1 MFRRRMV
8 VSREAKVFL
17 LFIILIFLII
27 QTFRTLER
35 GLAPVILALA
45 AAQIHQHATSAIN
58 ESIANNISVNYTDL
72 ISMVTDQNGNI
83 VLAQV
88 NNGQIN
94 SIIAQI
100 VLQIKDT
107 LSHLAQKKIH
117 IPLGQ
122 ALGSY
127 LLAHTGPKIPVTIT
141 PLGIVRTD
149 LVDKFEDAGFNQVR
163 HKIYL
168 KIETEMQIAIPFSA
182 DKVTVDVTI
191 PLVDAIYPGEVPET
205 IINLQLSNPSPLE

>member
-1 MFRRRMV
+1 MFRRRMLI
-8 VSREAKVFL
+8 SREAKVFL
-17 LFIILIFLII
+17 LFVILIFLIM

-35 GLAPVILALA
+35 GLAPVILTIA
-45 AAQIHQHATSAIN
+45 AARIHHQATAAIN
-58 ESIANNISVNYTDL
+58 QSVVSNMSVNYTDL

-94 SIIAQI
+94 NIIAQTT
-100 VLQIKDT
+100 LQIKDT
-107 LSHLAQKKIH
+107 LSELAREKMH

-127 LLAHTGPKIPVTIT
+127 LLAHTGPKIPVTVT
-141 PLGIVRTD
+141 PLGIVKTN
-149 LVDKFEDAGFNQVR
+149 LVDRFEDAGFNQVR

-168 KIETEMQIAIPFSA
+168 KVETEMQIAIPFSA
-182 DKVTVDVTI
+182 DKVTVDATI

-205 IINLQLSNPSPLE
+205 IINLQMPGSSPLE